1 MMRIGWSSEK
11 KKVGIGRLIDWLV
24 GIPSLLEF
32 RQKFRHCWN
41 SVKNSVIAGIPSL
54 RGFEEAEA
62 ISLKI
67 PSKII
72 YCVISRLDRG
82 MTVLGNSRIP

>member
-1 MMRIGWSSEK
+1 MMRIGWNSEK
-11 KKVGIGRLIDWLV
+11 KKVGIGHLIDWFGL
-24 GIPSLLEF
+24 
-32 RQKFRHCWN
+32 R
-41 SVKNSVIAGIPSL
+41 NSVIAGIPSL

-72 YCVISRLDRG
+72 YCVIPRLDRG
-82 MTVLGNSRIP
+82 ISVLGNSRIL

>member
-1 MMRIGWSSEK
+1 MMRIGWNSAK

-41 SVKNSVIAGIPSL
+41 SVIARS
-54 RGFEEAEA
+54 E
-62 ISLKI
+62 
-67 PSKII
+67 
-72 YCVISRLDRG
+72 
-82 MTVLGNSRIP
+82 

>member
-1 MMRIGWSSEK
+1 MMRIGWSSAK
-11 KKVGIGRLIDWLV
+11 KKVGIGRLIDWL
-24 GIPSLLEF
+24 GLRE
-32 RQKFRHCWN
+32 FRHCWN

-67 PSKII
+67 PSKIL
-72 YCVISRLDRG
+72 YCVIPQLDRG
-82 MTVLGNSRIP
+82 ISVLGNSRIP

>member
-24 GIPSLLEF
+24 RIPSLLEF

-41 SVKNSVIAGIPSL
+41 FVIAREQSRGSNLVKNSVIKQYHARLNKMRLL
-54 RGFEEAEA
+54 RFARNDEF
-62 ISLKI
+62 
-67 PSKII
+67 
-72 YCVISRLDRG
+72 
-82 MTVLGNSRIP
+82 

>member
-1 MMRIGWSSEK
+1 MMRIGWNSAK

-41 SVKNSVIAGIPSL
+41 SVIAREQSRGSNLVKNSVIAGISSL

-62 ISLKI
+62 ISLK
-67 PSKII
+67 
-72 YCVISRLDRG
+72 
-82 MTVLGNSRIP
+82 T

>member
-1 MMRIGWSSEK
+1 MMRIGWNSAK

-24 GIPSLLEF
+24 
-32 RQKFRHCWN
+32 
-41 SVKNSVIAGIPSL
+41 GIPSL

-67 PSKII
+67 PSKIL
-72 YCVISRLDRG
+72 YCVIPRLDRG
-82 MTVLGNSRIP
+82 ISVLGNSKIP